1 MNIAI
6 AEILRKANEE
16 SNMILKN
23 TSEQSI
29 KRRQQIE
36 TYKQYESYKDES
48 YISKLILRLK
58 TYWYC

>member
-6 AEILRKANEE
+6 AEILKKANEE

-29 KRRQQIE
+29 KRRQQLENYPKIE
-36 TYKQYESYKDES
+36 NKGT
-48 YISKLILRLK
+48 ITRLFTAIK
-58 TYWYC
+58 NYLKI

>member
-16 SNMILKN
+16 SNIILKN

-29 KRRQQIE
+29 KRRQQLE
-36 TYKQYESYKDES
+36 TYEYSKKDEGI
-48 YISKLILRLK
+48 ISNLISRIKRL
-58 TYWYC
+58 WY

>member
-29 KRRQQIE
+29 KRRQQLE
-36 TYKQYESYKDES
+36 TYKQDKKYKDEG
-48 YISKLILRLK
+48 YISNLILRLK

>member
-36 TYKQYESYKDES
+36 AYEYSKKDES
-48 YISKLILRLK
+48 YMSKLILRLK

>member
-29 KRRQQIE
+29 KRKQQLE
-36 TYKQYESYKDES
+36 TYKQDKKYKDEG
-48 YISKLILRLK
+48 YISNLILRLK

>member
-29 KRRQQIE
+29 KRRQQLT
-36 TYKQYESYKDES
+36 TYKQGKEDQG
-48 YISKLILRLK
+48 YISNLILRLK